1 MGTPMNDTND
11 TQSVEDEIAIR
22 TGLQAGDNGGFLGSG
37 N

>member
-1 MGTPMNDTND
+1 MNGMNDTPPVEND
-11 TQSVEDEIAIR
+11 LTIR